1 MLSLRRLKE
10 AIRMVN
16 RLHIILFTLL
26 AFLII
31 LVNNFFKNVNNQNN
45 INNLS
50 RHSMKDNILNHLNKN
65 IIQIDFPLRERFS
78 DKHSTNKCSLQSCF
92 DLHRC
97 HKDFFKIY
105 VYKEPAILIS
115 KIYKEI
121 IKVFL
126 DSSYITSDPNEA
138 CLFVA
143 SIDTLDRDILSKNYV
158 ENMRQRLVNLEHWNN
173 GRNHIIF
180 NLYSGSWPD
189 YEDNHLGLDETEAI
203 FAKASYSIKNY
214 RKHFDISF
222 PLFHPELP
230 FKNQFSNETEAFELD
245 LTVKKKFLLTFKGKR
260 YLNGIGS
267 ETRNSLYHLNNQR
280 DVLLLTTCKHG
291 SNWAEFK
298 DERCDS
304 DEIIYNK

>member
-1 MLSLRRLKE
+1 MLG
-10 AIRMVN
+10 MVS
-16 RLHIILFTLL
+16 RVLHYAVLFTLFG
-26 AFLII
+26 FLIVLI
-31 LVNNFFKNVNNQNN
+31 NNFLKNLTNQNN
-45 INNLS
+45 MNKISTLS
-50 RHSMKDNILNHLNKN
+50 IRENILNHLNGN
-65 IIQIDFPLRERFS
+65 IIRFEFQPDSTFHINRFS
-78 DKHSTNKCSLQSCF
+78 ANKSKKCSLQTCF
-92 DLHRC
+92 DLHKC
-97 HKDFFKIY
+97 QKDLFKVY

-138 CLFVA
+138 CLFVS

-158 ENMRQRLVNLEHWNN
+158 ENMRQHLVNLEHWNN

-189 YEDNHLGLDETEAI
+189 YEDNYLGLDETEAI

-222 PLFHPELP
+222 PLFHAELP
-230 FKNQFSNETEAFELD
+230 FKNQFLSETDAFELD

-291 SNWAEFK
+291 SNWEEFK

-304 DEIIYNK
+304 DEIVYNK